1 MKKRS
6 KIIIGILLSI
16 IAILP
21 ILSYGL
27 KFGFNIKNI
36 SGQNANWA
44 AFGSFIGGIYSSIFS
59 FASVFILSITLY
71 QTREN
76 NKEQIRLIKQESTIK
91 DFNLLVEQLLNHFSS
106 QKKYTP
112 RIRDEENF
120 LHRLD
125 EDLRTNLKL
134 SPTLSFEDLVEQHIR
149 LHTYDLYNEEA
160 NIMINLAYIF
170 DMIPDDLRS
179 VYKTVFNS
187 KISNDRRFLLKTYMK
202 IFKFNITNTFIDK
215 SDFCEI
221 PQNLIELK
229 NQCDRPF

>member
-6 KIIIGILLSI
+6 KIIIGTFLFF
-16 IAILP
+16 IAISP

-59 FASVFILSITLY
+59 FASVLILSITLY
-71 QTREN
+71 LTREN

-106 QKKYTP
+106 PKKYTP

-125 EDLRTNLKL
+125 IDIRSNLNIYQA
-134 SPTLSFEDLVEQHIR
+134 SSFEDVVEQHIR
-149 LHTYDLYNEEA
+149 THTYDLYNEEA
-160 NIMINLAYIF
+160 NIMINLASIF
-170 DMIPDDLRS
+170 EMIPDDLRS

-202 IFKFNITNTFIDK
+202 TFKFNISNTFIDK
-215 SDFCEI
+215 SDFCEP
-221 PQNLIELK
+221 PQNLRELK
-229 NQCDRPF
+229 EQCDRPF

>member
-6 KIIIGILLSI
+6 KIIIGILLFF
-16 IAILP
+16 IAISP

-59 FASVFILSITLY
+59 FASVLILSITLY
-71 QTREN
+71 LTREN

-106 QKKYTP
+106 PKKYTL

-120 LHRLD
+120 LHKFDADIRS
-125 EDLRTNLKL
+125 NLNIYQT
-134 SPTLSFEDLVEQHIR
+134 SSFEDIVEQHIR
-149 LHTYDLYNEEA
+149 THTNGLYNEEA
-160 NIMINLAYIF
+160 NIMINLASIF
-170 DMIPDDLRS
+170 EMIPDDLRS

-202 IFKFNITNTFIDK
+202 TFKFDISNTFIDK
-215 SDFCEI
+215 SDFCET
-221 PQNLIELK
+221 PQNLRELEE
-229 NQCDRPF
+229 QCDRPY